1 MPWFLHRQ
9 QLPFARSIQRSL
21 FFLRAGAR
29 SRFLP
34 HNPVAMKKDSKPIFN
49 AMYKVVE
56 YAEKC
61 YKKEY
66 AKDTMEQLTKILTG
80 EKDEEIKKH

>member
-1 MPWFLHRQ
+1 MNISTDIKIVKSWLDMYDA
-9 QLPFARSIQRSL
+9 LL
-21 FFLRAGAR
+21 TD
-29 SRFLP
+29 
-34 HNPVAMKKDSKPIFN
+34 AMKKESKPIFD
-49 AMYKVVE
+49 AMYNVIT

>member
-1 MPWFLHRQ
+1 M
-9 QLPFARSIQRSL
+9 SISTDIKIVKSWL
-21 FFLRAGAR
+21 DMYDALSTG
-29 SRFLP
+29 
-34 HNPVAMKKDSKPIFN
+34 AMKSKSKPIFD
-49 AMYKVVE
+49 AMYRVVA

-80 EKDEEIKKH
+80 ENKDEEIKKH